1 MAGSAGYRV
10 LSALSC
16 VDPMTGATWVAA
28 GTERLEVVPGL
39 VKSDDEEEGPPRGGS
54 SMTHT
59 YKKGNRKQ
67 AQQLFAGA
75 LGLARLATSKRP

>member
-1 MAGSAGYRV
+1 MSV
-10 LSALSC
+10 FLNTLSC

-59 YKKGNRKQ
+59 YKRENRKQ
-67 AQQLFAGA
+67 RNTRHKTKDAPA
-75 LGLARLATSKRP
+75 